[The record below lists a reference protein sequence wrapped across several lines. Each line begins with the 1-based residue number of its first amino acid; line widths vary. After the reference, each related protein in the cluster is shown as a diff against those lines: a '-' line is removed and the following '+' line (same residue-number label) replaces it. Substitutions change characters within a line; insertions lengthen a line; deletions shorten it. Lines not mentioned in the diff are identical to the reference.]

1 MDSQSTETSDSS
13 SCLAALAHFLDRIDQ
28 DTKEWY
34 YAING
39 DHNHPYSLCSI
50 LGLSFDDTM
59 VIFETCGLAKRAN
72 NRFKG
77 WTVEQKEWEKLI
89 RFEVVEYNFQRNQGI
104 HGNVIKRKNLHCI
117 RVGALNE
124 RSPDFIS
131 KNVYGKNAGV
141 APRIR
146 SIGLR
151 ALRG

>member
-1 MDSQSTETSDSS
+1 MDSQSAETSDGSL
-13 SCLAALAHFLDRIDQ
+13 CLAALVHFLDRIDQ

-39 DHNHPYSLCSI
+39 DHNHPFSLCNI

-59 VIFETCGLAKRAN
+59 VILETCGLAKRSKNIFSEWA
-72 NRFKG
+72 
-77 WTVEQKEWEKLI
+77 VEQKGWKTLI

-117 RVGALNE
+117 RVGGLNE
-124 RSPDFIS
+124 RSPDLMP

-141 APRIR
+141 VPRIR
-146 SIGLR
+146 SIRLR